1 MEEVESVRMGSST
14 YLEGQDDEKR
24 AIFLLGSRLFKR
36 VACRDTSGNA
46 SVVMYCMY
54 PYSAGSST
62 IQANREIEI
71 VRPV

>member
-54 PYSAGSST
+54 SAGSST